1 MSTVAEQLRH
11 AREAQR
17 LTVHQ
22 VAELTKIRTDHI
34 RALEE
39 GNYDM
44 FAATVYIRGF
54 VRTYATLV
62 KLDVAPLMT
71 VLEAELAQTTKF
83 REHPKLTKTQPHHWL
98 DAFMLQLSKVHWRL
112 VLWVLLLALLTAA
125 GLWGYR
131 TWQNYRTQDPLRQL
145 GPGLYQPKQSSG
157 GELLPL
163 STNAPKK

>member
-11 AREAQR
+11 AREAQH

-54 VRTYATLV
+54 VRAYATLV
-62 KLDVAPLMT
+62 KLDVAQLMT
-71 VLEAELAQTTKF
+71 VLAAELAQTTKF
-83 REHPKLTKTQPHHWL
+83 REHPKLTKAQPHRWL
-98 DAFMLQLSKVHWRL
+98 DAFMLQLSSVNWRL
-112 VLWVLLLALLTAA
+112 VLLLLLLAVITAA
-125 GLWGYR
+125 GIWGYR
-131 TWQNYRTQDPLRQL
+131 TWHNNRTQDPLRQL
-145 GPGLYQPKQSSG
+145 GPGLYQPKQSTG
-157 GELLPL
+157 GEVLPL
-163 STNAPKK
+163 STNVPKK